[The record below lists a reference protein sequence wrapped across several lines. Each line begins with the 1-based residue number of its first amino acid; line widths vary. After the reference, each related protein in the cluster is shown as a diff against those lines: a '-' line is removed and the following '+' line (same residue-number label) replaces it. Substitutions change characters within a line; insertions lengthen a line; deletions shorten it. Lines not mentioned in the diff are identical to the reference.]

1 MLRINGTIDKVA
13 EGSSGGIVT
22 ILISSSDKK
31 MIERRRG
38 REAEIGIDDGRS
50 ISPEQRRK
58 AYATLRDI
66 SNHTGYTVEA
76 AKQVM
81 KVEHMLRMRDSKLI
95 SLSNC
100 SMTEAR
106 EFINTLL
113 EYSLKEGIIMT
124 ESWMQRTDDL
134 DCYFIQ
140 CIRYHRCC
148 ICGRQADV
156 HHVDTIGMGNNRRY
170 VDDSGKE
177 VAALCREHHTIAHQR
192 GWPRM
197 MSQYHI
203 YGIKKNR
210 VQTAE
215 GEILPE
221 ACNGERG

>member
-1 MLRINGTIDKVA
+1 MLRISGTIEKVA
-13 EGSSGGIVT
+13 EEAFGGKVT
-22 ILISSSDKK
+22 ILISGSDKR
-31 MIERRRG
+31 MIEKRRC
-38 REAEIGIDDGRS
+38 REVEIRIDDGRS

-81 KVEHMLRMRDSKLI
+81 KVEHMLRKRDRKLI
-95 SLSNC
+95 SLSDC

-106 EFINTLL
+106 EYINTLL
-113 EYSLKEGIIMT
+113 EYALKEGIIMT
-124 ESWMQRTDDL
+124 ESGLQRTDDL
-134 DCYFIQ
+134 DYYFIQ

-148 ICGRQADV
+148 ICGRQAEV
-156 HHVDTIGMGNNRRY
+156 HHVDTIGMGNDRRY
-170 VDDSGKE
+170 VDDSEKE

-210 VQTAE
+210 VQAAE
-215 GEILPE
+215 GERLAE
-221 ACNGERG
+221 AYNGERG